1 MTYLLQLKIII
12 QKKFEEWIYKH
23 YKNLRTMI
31 PLSGPIM
38 VHHIIDYLSSLE
50 ISKIALVIIDGISI
64 LQWNIIEGILKQKKI
79 IHTIQN

>member
-1 MTYLLQLKIII
+1 
-12 QKKFEEWIYKH
+12 
-23 YKNLRTMI
+23 MI

-64 LQWNIIEGILKQKKI
+64 VQWNIIEGILKQKKSS
-79 IHTIQN
+79 IQQKMQIPENIYCAKILEFVS